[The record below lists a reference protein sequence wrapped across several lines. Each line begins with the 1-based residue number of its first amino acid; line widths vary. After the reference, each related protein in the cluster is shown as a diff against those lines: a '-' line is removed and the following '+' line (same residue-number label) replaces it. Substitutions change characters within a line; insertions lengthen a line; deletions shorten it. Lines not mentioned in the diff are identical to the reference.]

1 MTTPAFEQGPIR
13 PPSEASSLLVRVVR
27 NCGWN
32 RCRFCPVY
40 KGRRF
45 SVRPADEVLADV
57 DAMKAAADALAG
69 GSLTALRSGAVPPE
83 AYQVALFLRDGARS
97 VFLQDADPCAL
108 ATSRL
113 AGVIEHVRG
122 AFPTVTRVTT
132 YGRAATLARRRPS
145 ELALLATAGLTR
157 VHVGMESGSDEV
169 LARVEKGCTA
179 AQLVAAGTQVLE
191 AGLELCFYVMPGLG
205 GRDRGDAHVRGTVAV
220 LREVAGAATPARPL
234 VVRLRTTAVMPG
246 TPLAHDEAAGR
257 FVLPDDVEIA
267 AELRALLEL
276 LDGARLELRSDHA
289 FNLMPGLAGS
299 LPRDRASCLA
309 ALDEF
314 LALPAAEQAELALE
328 ARVGARRPG
337 GLPGPQPGGA
347 LHPAVSGSDQA
358 ETAAKLEAAKRLRA
372 QFL

>member
-45 SVRPADEVLADV
+45 SVRPADEVLANV

-122 AFPTVTRVTT
+122 AFPTVTGVTT
-132 YGRAATLARRRPS
+132 YGR
-145 ELALLATAGLTR
+145 
-157 VHVGMESGSDEV
+157 
-169 LARVEKGCTA
+169 
-179 AQLVAAGTQVLE
+179 
-191 AGLELCFYVMPGLG
+191 G
-205 GRDRGDAHVRGTVAV
+205 G
-220 LREVAGAATPARPL
+220 
-234 VVRLRTTAVMPG
+234 
-246 TPLAHDEAAGR
+246 
-257 FVLPDDVEIA
+257 
-267 AELRALLEL
+267 
-276 LDGARLELRSDHA
+276 
-289 FNLMPGLAGS
+289 
-299 LPRDRASCLA
+299 
-309 ALDEF
+309 
-314 LALPAAEQAELALE
+314 
-328 ARVGARRPG
+328 
-337 GLPGPQPGGA
+337 
-347 LHPAVSGSDQA
+347 
-358 ETAAKLEAAKRLRA
+358 
-372 QFL
+372 